1 MSGRYPRHSEEPDR
15 GREHRLRAPRATTAV
30 SPTRRPNQLEISDF
44 GYYPG
49 DPQGARFYPWVGFRL
64 GVIGSVD

>member
-1 MSGRYPRHSEEPDR
+1 MRDWHYYHG
-15 GREHRLRAPRATTAV
+15 GVANAPAY
-30 SPTRRPNQLEISDF
+30 QLEISAF

-64 GVIGSVD
+64 GVIGSVG